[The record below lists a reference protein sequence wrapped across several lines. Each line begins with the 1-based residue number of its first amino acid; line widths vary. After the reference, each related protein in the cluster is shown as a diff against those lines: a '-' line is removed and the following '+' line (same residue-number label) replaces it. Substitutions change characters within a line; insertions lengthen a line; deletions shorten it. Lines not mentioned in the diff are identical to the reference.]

1 MAKSFKDYLNQ
12 IISGKDLSDNQMT
25 DVMTEIMT
33 GKLSSSQIAGF
44 MIGMRIKGE
53 AIEEIASAAKV
64 MRDHSN
70 SVTLNN
76 RKHLIDTCGTGG
88 DSLQT
93 FNVSTVSALIAAAA
107 GARVAKHGGRS
118 VSSKCGSADVLEK
131 IGVNVNLT
139 HDQMTKLVDKIGI
152 GFMFA
157 PNYHPAMKYVA
168 PVRKDLGVRTFFN
181 ILGPL
186 TNPANAPSQIVGVYD
201 PSLCSIFVKVLN
213 ILGSNHVMSVSGRDG
228 MDEISITGPTFVAE
242 LKNKHI
248 KEYTINPEDF
258 NISRGSIEDIRVDSV
273 EQSEQMIMTI
283 LDGKH
288 STARNIAILNAGA
301 AIYISGLTKDIG
313 SGVNKAIELIDNG
326 SAMNKLNELINNSK
340 EYD

>member
-201 PSLCSIFVKVLN
+201 LSLCSIFVKVLN

-242 LKNKHI
+242 LKNGHI
-248 KEYTINPEDF
+248 AEYTIKPEDF
-258 NISRGSIEDIRVDSV
+258 NISRGSIEDIKVDSV
-273 EQSEQMIMTI
+273 EQSEYMIKTI
-283 LDGKH
+283 LDGRH
-288 STARNIAILNAGA
+288 STARNIAALNAGA

-313 SGVNKAIELIDNG
+313 SGVNKAIEVIDNG
-326 SAMNKLNELINNSK
+326 SAMNKLNELIKNSK
-340 EYD
+340 EYE